1 MADTHHPHPGHDGD
15 ADDRFARERV
25 GHSGKTTIDDTVVS
39 KVAGIAAREVNGVH
53 SLGGGAARA
62 IGALRDAI
70 GQRDHGQGV
79 KVEVG
84 EKQVAAD
91 VVIVAEYPV
100 SLQQVADGVRS
111 SVARALQQIVGM
123 EVAEVNVTVQDVF
136 IRATTTTTTTRRSPA
151 LSNTLIGALIGAI
164 LAVVALQ
171 FGFWG
176 FVLVVVFGLV
186 GALVAALV
194 TGKIDRGALTDV
206 LTGRR
211 SSR

>member
-1 MADTHHPHPGHDGD
+1 MADSTTTTP
-15 ADDRFARERV
+15 ATTAAARTTSHAGSNSGV
-25 GHSGKTTIDDTVVS
+25 TGKTVIDDTVVS

-70 GQRDHGQGV
+70 GQRDFGQGV

-91 VVIVAEYPV
+91 IVIVAEYPV

-111 SVARALQQIVGM
+111 SVARALEQIVGM

-136 IRATTTTTTTRRSPA
+136 IPGDDDDNDNDEKKEAR
-151 LSNTLIGALIGAI
+151 
-164 LAVVALQ
+164 VA
-171 FGFWG
+171 
-176 FVLVVVFGLV
+176 
-186 GALVAALV
+186 
-194 TGKIDRGALTDV
+194 
-206 LTGRR
+206 
-211 SSR
+211 